1 MKEKSTKSKQKLARC
16 YLNKCQGEKTKK
28 LFDIADL
35 FNPNAYQ
42 FWFLLVGIIA
52 VVIGVIYR
60 PFSSYFKF
68 IYPNAKYQT
77 IGNPFLTKKELDKML
92 DCKNLKS
99 FLENLNY
106 FKDYHIKGE
115 NARDIQFSLDEN
127 LLETVEM
134 MRKDSNKSIHSFF
147 DAYLEKYDMQTIR
160 DEIKKTLD
168 RILEG
173 ETFEEEE
180 EPKIIFERNRRL
192 IAQLRE
198 AENMENLE
206 KILLEYGFDEKMVKE
221 VTSAEKVDFL
231 AVDIMIDKYI
241 IDCFNKIKL
250 PYKCDK
256 PVEAYLKTLVDI
268 SNIKNMLRAKHL
280 GYNVDRCKKM
290 FLDGGREVA
299 KWLFEEIAEV
309 DQVPQVI
316 SSLEGTTYFKWLRDA
331 IEDYNREDSVQPLEN
346 ALERCLLKQVK
357 DVSVKYYL
365 TLGPLLQF
373 LVNKEYEIR
382 NLKIIAKGVEENI
395 DPQTIR
401 KYLLVLEDK
410 GV

>member
-1 MKEKSTKSKQKLARC
+1 M
-16 YLNKCQGEKTKK
+16 
-28 LFDIADL
+28 ADL

-52 VVIGVIYR
+52 VIIGAIYR

-77 IGNPFLTKKELDKML
+77 IGNPFLTKKELDKVL
-92 DCKNLKS
+92 DSKNLKG

-106 FKDYHIKGE
+106 FKDYNIRGE
-115 NARDIQFSLDEN
+115 NAKDIQISLDEN

-147 DAYLEKYDMQTIR
+147 DTYLEKYDMQIIR
-160 DEIKKTLD
+160 NEIKKTLG

-173 ETFEEEE
+173 EGVEETE
-180 EPKIIFERNRRL
+180 EPKVLFEKNRRFIL
-192 IAQLRE
+192 QLRE
-198 AENMENLE
+198 AKNAENLE
-206 KILLEYGFDEKMVKE
+206 KAFLEYGFDEKITRE
-221 VTSAEKVDFL
+221 IISAEKPDFL
-231 AVDIMIDKYI
+231 AVDAMIDKYA
-241 IDCFNKIKL
+241 IDCFDKIKP

-256 PVEAYLKTLVDI
+256 PLEVYLKTLVDL

-280 GYNVDRCKKM
+280 GYNVDRCRKM
-290 FLDGGREVA
+290 FLDGSREVA

-309 DQVPQVI
+309 DQVSQVI
-316 SSLEGTTYFKWLRDA
+316 SSLEGTIYFKWLRDA
-331 IEDYNREDSVQPLEN
+331 IEDYNKEDSVQPLEN

-357 DVSVKYYL
+357 DISVKYYL
-365 TLGPLLQF
+365 TLGPMLRF
-373 LVNKEYEIR
+373 LVCKEFEIR
-382 NLKIIAKGVEENI
+382 NLKIIAKGLEENI

-401 KYLLVLEDK
+401 KHLLVLDEK
-410 GV
+410 GG

>member
-1 MKEKSTKSKQKLARC
+1 M
-16 YLNKCQGEKTKK
+16 
-28 LFDIADL
+28 ADL

-52 VVIGVIYR
+52 VIIGAIYR

-77 IGNPFLTKKELDKML
+77 IGNPFLTKKELDKVL
-92 DCKNLKS
+92 DSKNLKG

-106 FKDYHIKGE
+106 FKDYNIRGE
-115 NARDIQFSLDEN
+115 NAKDIQISLDEN

-147 DAYLEKYDMQTIR
+147 DTYLEKYDMQIIR
-160 DEIKKTLD
+160 NEIKKTLG

-173 ETFEEEE
+173 EGVEETE
-180 EPKIIFERNRRL
+180 EPKVLFEKNRRFIL
-192 IAQLRE
+192 QLRE
-198 AENMENLE
+198 AKNAENLE
-206 KILLEYGFDEKMVKE
+206 KAFLEYGFDEKITKE
-221 VTSAEKVDFL
+221 VISAEKPDFL

-256 PVEAYLKTLVDI
+256 PMEAYLKTFVDI

-331 IEDYNREDSVQPLEN
+331 IEDYNKEDSVQPLEN
-346 ALERCLLKQVK
+346 ALEKCLLKQVK

-373 LVNKEYEIR
+373 LVNREYEIR
-382 NLKIIAKGVEENI
+382 NLKIIAKGLEENI
-395 DPQTIR
+395 DPQIIR
-401 KYLLVLEDK
+401 KYLLIAEDK
-410 GV
+410 EV